1 MKKLSTLFLLAIG
14 GGAAYYFLKGK
25 KESLENLI
33 IKPFDIAI
41 NTKKSREW
49 FFSKLF
55 FKIKLKISNPS
66 GYSVNIQEIDLD
78 LLINNKVLANIEKK
92 TTISL
97 KPKES
102 KNIEIETSIS
112 ADGIITQIMDMI
124 GGDKKINAS
133 IIGAIK
139 TDLGTININYSKDLL

>member
-1 MKKLSTLFLLAIG
+1 MLAIG

-33 IKPFDIAI
+33 IKPLDIAI

-49 FFSKLF
+49 YFAKLF
-55 FKIKLKISNPS
+55 FNIKLKISNPS

-78 LLINNKVLANIEKK
+78 LLINNKALANIEKQ
-92 TTISL
+92 TTTLL

-102 KNIEIETSIS
+102 KNIILETSIS
-112 ADGIITQIMDMI
+112 TAGIITKIMDMI

-133 IIGAIK
+133 IIGAVK